1 MQAGLVV
8 LCLAYVLSQFFRA
21 FLAVLTTDLGRDI
34 GATPEDL
41 AFASGL
47 WFLLFAAMQIP
58 VGWAL
63 DRVGPRRSSALL
75 LLIGGAGGAGLFA
88 VATTPFHVAL
98 AMALIGVGCS
108 PVLMASYYIF
118 AREFPPAKFATLA
131 AVMLGVGSVGNLV
144 ASYPT
149 ALAVEL
155 MGWRATLAGLAIISG
170 VVAAGIWLS
179 VHDPK
184 RVETEQKGSVLDLL
198 KEPAL
203 WAILPLML
211 VAYAPSA
218 ALRGL
223 WAGPYFRDVFNLSTA
238 QIGQATLIM
247 GAAMIAGTFA
257 YGPLDR
263 IFKTRKWVIFGGNAL
278 GAVAL
283 VLLCLWIDAGVWLS
297 ILLLAVI
304 GFLGASFPGHH
315 GPWARL
321 HSGASSWAR
330 RYVVEPVWHRRRW
343 SGTICH
349 RTHPCGQRRD
359 WPHRALYRDLRL
371 FRRHPCHWLRDLSI
385 QSGQRGLKHPEAARA
400 GH

>member
-21 FLAVLTTDLGRDI
+21 FLAVLTADLGRDI
-34 GATPEDL
+34 GASPEDL

-47 WFLLFAAMQIP
+47 WFVVFALMQIP

-63 DRVGPRRSSALL
+63 DRVGPRRTSAIL
-75 LLIGGAGGAGLFA
+75 LLIGGAGGALLFA
-88 VATTPFHVAL
+88 AATAPVHVSL

-108 PVLMASYYIF
+108 PVLMASYFIF

-155 MGWRATLAGLAIISG
+155 MGWRATLFGLAAISAA
-170 VVAAGIWLS
+170 VAVSIWLS
-179 VHDPK
+179 VRDPAK
-184 RVETEQKGSVLDLL
+184 VETEQKGSLLDLL

-203 WAILPLML
+203 WTIMPLML

-223 WAGPYFRDVFNLSTA
+223 WAGPYLRDVFALSTT
-238 QIGQATLIM
+238 QIGTATLIM
-247 GAAMIAGTFA
+247 GAAMIAGTFV

-263 IFKTRKWVIFGGNAL
+263 VLKTRKWVIFGGNVL
-278 GAVAL
+278 SGVAL
-283 VLLCLWIDAGVWLS
+283 VLLCLWIDNAVWLS
-297 ILLLAVI
+297 VLLLAMI
-304 GFLGASFPGHH
+304 GFTGAAFPVIMAH
-315 GPWARL
+315 GRAFIPSHLVGRGVTLLNLFGIGGVGLAQFATGRI
-321 HSGASSWAR
+321 HAATVETGATAPYTAIFGFFAVAVAIGCVIYLFS
-330 RYVVEPVWHRRRW
+330 
-343 SGTICH
+343 
-349 RTHPCGQRRD
+349 RD
-359 WPHRALYRDLRL
+359 
-371 FRRHPCHWLRDLSI
+371 SI
-385 QSGQRGLKHPEAARA
+385 D
-400 GH
+400 

>member
-1 MQAGLVV
+1 MKAGLVV
-8 LCLAYVLSQFFRA
+8 LCLGYVLSQFFRA
-21 FLAVLTTDLGRDI
+21 FLAVLSVDLGRDI

-47 WFLLFAAMQIP
+47 WFLIFAAMQLP

-63 DRVGPRRSSALL
+63 DRVGPRLTAAVLL
-75 LLIGGAGGAGLFA
+75 LVGGAGGAALFA
-88 VATTPFHVAL
+88 LSSSPFHIAI
-98 AMALIGVGCS
+98 AMGLIGVGCS

-118 AREFPPAKFATLA
+118 AREFPPARFATLA

-155 MGWRATLAGLAIISG
+155 MGWRATMGTLAVFSAAI
-170 VVAAGIWLS
+170 ALGIWFS

-184 RVETEQKGSVLDLL
+184 RVETEHRGSVLDLL

-218 ALRGL
+218 ATRGL
-223 WAGPYFRDVFNLSTA
+223 WAGPYLSDIFGLSTT
-238 QIGQATLIM
+238 QIGTATLIM

-263 IFKTRKWVIFGGNAL
+263 MLGTRKWVIFGGNAL
-278 GAVAL
+278 GTVGL
-283 VLLCLWIDAGVWLS
+283 VLMCLWVDNAIW
-297 ILLLAVI
+297 LAVVLMAAI
-304 GFLGASFPGHH
+304 GFLGASFPVIMAH
-315 GPWARL
+315 GRAFVPPHLVGRGMTLLNLFGIGGVGLAQFVTGRIHAATVDISPTAPYTAIFGFFAVTL
-321 HSGASSWAR
+321 AIGCVIYLFS
-330 RYVVEPVWHRRRW
+330 
-343 SGTICH
+343 
-349 RTHPCGQRRD
+349 RD
-359 WPHRALYRDLRL
+359 SVD
-371 FRRHPCHWLRDLSI
+371 
-385 QSGQRGLKHPEAARA
+385 
-400 GH
+400 

>member
-21 FLAVLTTDLGRDI
+21 FLAVLTADLGRDI
-34 GATPEDL
+34 GASPEDL

-47 WFLLFAAMQIP
+47 WFVVFALMQIP

-63 DRVGPRRSSALL
+63 DRVGPRRTSAIL
-75 LLIGGAGGAGLFA
+75 LLIGGAGGALLFA
-88 VATTPFHVAL
+88 AATAPVHVSL

-108 PVLMASYYIF
+108 PVLMASYFIF

-155 MGWRATLAGLAIISG
+155 MGWRATLFGLAAISAA
-170 VVAAGIWLS
+170 VAVGIWLS
-179 VHDPK
+179 VRDPAK
-184 RVETEQKGSVLDLL
+184 VETEQKGSLLDLL

-203 WAILPLML
+203 WTIMPLML

-223 WAGPYFRDVFNLSTA
+223 WAGPYLRDVFALSTT
-238 QIGQATLIM
+238 QIGTATLIM
-247 GAAMIAGTFA
+247 GAAMIAGTFV

-263 IFKTRKWVIFGGNAL
+263 VLKTRKWVIFGGNVL
-278 GAVAL
+278 SGVAL
-283 VLLCLWIDAGVWLS
+283 VLLCLWIDNAVWLS
-297 ILLLAVI
+297 VLLLAMI
-304 GFLGASFPGHH
+304 GFTGAAFPVIMAH
-315 GPWARL
+315 GRAFIPSHLVGRGVTLLNLFGIGGVGLAQFATGRIHAATVETGATAPYTAIFGFFAVAVAIGCVIYLFSRDRL
-321 HSGASSWAR
+321 
-330 RYVVEPVWHRRRW
+330 
-343 SGTICH
+343 
-349 RTHPCGQRRD
+349 D
-359 WPHRALYRDLRL
+359 
-371 FRRHPCHWLRDLSI
+371 
-385 QSGQRGLKHPEAARA
+385 
-400 GH
+400 